1 MAIKDWQKVQF
12 KPLDLGGN
20 TLLSDKPK
28 SEKYG
33 KTKGALRP
41 VSGWSKEL
49 VR

>member
-28 SEKYG
+28 SEKYME
-33 KTKGALRP
+33 KRRVLF
-41 VSGWSKEL
+41 VQ
-49 VR
+49 